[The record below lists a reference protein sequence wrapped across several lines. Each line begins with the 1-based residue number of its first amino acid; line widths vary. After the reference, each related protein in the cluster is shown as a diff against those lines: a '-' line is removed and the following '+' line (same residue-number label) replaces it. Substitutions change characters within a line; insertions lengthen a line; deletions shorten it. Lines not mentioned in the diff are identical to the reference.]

1 MIKIVKVYGVGI
13 LEVNLQDVKYYNRQ
27 SDIGYLKEY
36 KETNGKIRK
45 FCKTPIYADIKT
57 KLMLIEPQQIRIS
70 KGVYFSF
77 MLDDCWQRIS
87 SQEILKIEEDVEDHV
102 LMVTTYKG
110 GKKTLYFFLLED
122 ALNLEC
128 NNKVFQPTKFRFQDY
143 IQREG
148 IIFDKEECL
157 KSYRNLDSD
166 NWIFNNCLYHYVVE
180 MIHHGMSHLSLEDF
194 KMLLNEPAKFV
205 GLCDVCQNAILEEE
219 REKHN
224 CESCSNPCK
233 MKCSLCREVMY
244 CDQDCQKSD
253 WEKHK
258 TICAKLARDRAD
270 RRRVASQFEEF
281 LEKRMKVSP
290 KIKFEKFYKL
300 QKKKIFFES
309 RAIMFFH
316 EQIPEMELN
325 EVD

>member
-1 MIKIVKVYGVGI
+1 MIKIVKIKGIGI
-13 LEVNLQDVKYYNRQ
+13 LEVNLEDVKYYNGP
-27 SDIGYLKEY
+27 SDIGFLKDY
-36 KETNGKIRK
+36 KEINSKIREL
-45 FCKTPIYADIKT
+45 CKTPIYPEIKT
-57 KLMLIEPQQIRIS
+57 RLMLIEPQQVRIS

-87 SQEILKIEEDVEDHV
+87 SQEILKIEEDVEDHI
-102 LMVTTYKG
+102 LMVTTFKR

-122 ALNLEC
+122 PLKLEC
-128 NNKVFQPTKFRFQDY
+128 NDFQPTKFRFQDF
-143 IQREG
+143 IKRES
-148 IIFDKEECL
+148 IIFDREECL
-157 KSYRNLDSD
+157 QSYRNLDSE
-166 NWIFNNCLYHYVVE
+166 NWIFNNCLYHYFNE
-180 MIHHGMSHLSLEDF
+180 MIHHGMIHFGLEDF
-194 KMLLNEPAKFV
+194 KMMLNEPKKFV
-205 GLCDVCQNAILEEE
+205 GLCDVCQSAILEEE
-219 REKHN
+219 FEKHN
-224 CESCSNPCK
+224 CKSCSKPCK

-253 WEKHK
+253 WEKHR
-258 TICAKLARDRAD
+258 TICGKLARDRAD

-281 LEKRMKVSP
+281 LEKSMKVSP

-316 EQIPEMELN
+316 DKVPEMKLN